1 MREEHAYVQL
11 ARRTIE
17 RYVRHKQVVDPDQE
31 AETAHELL
39 TTRAGA
45 FCSLH
50 RQGRLRGCIGTI
62 EATQSS
68 LGLEIVHNA
77 ISAATR
83 DPRFEPLRPEELADL
98 EISVDVLG
106 KPEPVSD
113 RSQLDPRIYGVIVES
128 GGRRGLLLPDLE
140 GVDTVEQQIGVALQK
155 AWISPDERYDLYRF
169 RVTRYH

>member
-17 RYVRHKQVVDPDQE
+17 RYVRHKEVVDPDQE
-31 AETAHELL
+31 AETAPELL

-62 EATQSS
+62 KATQSS

-83 DPRFEPLRPEELADL
+83 DPRF
-98 EISVDVLG
+98 
-106 KPEPVSD
+106 
-113 RSQLDPRIYGVIVES
+113 
-128 GGRRGLLLPDLE
+128 
-140 GVDTVEQQIGVALQK
+140 
-155 AWISPDERYDLYRF
+155 
-169 RVTRYH
+169 